1 MSILVFGTVL
11 DTVAAFAFHIMYT
24 LGNTSQITQ
33 CGRHNHLQGFRG
45 SKWRTEEG
53 LSYFIIRQHSSTT
66 LITLSL

>member
-45 SKWRTEEG
+45 KQVADRGRVEFLYHPSA
-53 LSYFIIRQHSSTT
+53 FI
-66 LITLSL
+66 